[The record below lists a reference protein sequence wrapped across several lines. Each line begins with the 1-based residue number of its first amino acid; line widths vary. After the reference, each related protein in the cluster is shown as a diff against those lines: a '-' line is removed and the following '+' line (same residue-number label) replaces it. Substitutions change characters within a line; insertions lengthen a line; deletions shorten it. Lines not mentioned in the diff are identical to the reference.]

1 MKRFLYSYGWVFL
14 ILFFMAMMAVMYR
27 IVDQPEEV
35 NAKTLEVT
43 EMTPEDIEEE
53 MFWDD
58 LENLALCTMAECGYT
73 EDSCIRAT
81 ADVMINRWADP
92 NFPDT
97 FYGVFS
103 QPGQYETFS
112 QYYTINPT
120 DRVFTICREQMEYY
134 WAHGETQH
142 PGAFYFRT
150 KHYHSFG
157 TQLYKVG
164 AHYFSGF

>member
-1 MKRFLYSYGWVFL
+1 M
-14 ILFFMAMMAVMYR
+14 ILFFIAMLAVMYK
-27 IVDQPEEV
+27 IVDTPDPV
-35 NAKTLEVT
+35 DAAVIEVT
-43 EMTPEDIEEE
+43 EMTQEDIEEE

-73 EDSCIRAT
+73 DTECIRAT

-92 NFPDT
+92 GFPDT

-112 QYYTINPT
+112 QYYSIDPT
-120 DRVFTICREQMEYY
+120 DRVFTICREQIEYY
-134 WAHGETQH
+134 FEHGETMH

-150 KHYHSFG
+150 KYYHGFG
-157 TQLYKVG
+157 KPLFQAG
-164 AHYFSGF
+164 PHFFSGR

>member
-1 MKRFLYSYGWVFL
+1 MKNFIKSNAWVLL
-14 ILFFMAMMAVMYR
+14 IVFWIVMLGVMYK
-27 IVDQPEEV
+27 IVDIPEGV
-35 NAKTLEVT
+35 NAAVIEVT
-43 EMTPEDIEEE
+43 EMTPEDIAEE

-73 EDSCIRAT
+73 DDSCVRAT

-112 QYYTINPT
+112 QYYSIDPT
-120 DRVFTICREQMEYY
+120 DRVFTICREQIEYY
-134 WAHGETQH
+134 FEHGETMH

-150 KHYHSFG
+150 KHYHTFG
-157 TQLYKVG
+157 KPLYKVG
-164 AHYFSGF
+164 AHYFSGR